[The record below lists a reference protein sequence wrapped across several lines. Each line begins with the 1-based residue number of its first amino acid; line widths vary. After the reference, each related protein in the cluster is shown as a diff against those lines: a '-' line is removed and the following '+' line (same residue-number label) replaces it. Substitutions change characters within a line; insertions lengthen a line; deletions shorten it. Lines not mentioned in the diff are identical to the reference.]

1 MQSTKTK
8 TKSFKTNIP
17 CNSAQLSEDLILT
30 NLKILA
36 NINAND
42 KVTINNNNNI
52 SIDSPYLSQSLF
64 RWFNGDSRNNT
75 IKTID
80 IIISNTFR
88 IIDSIYNDE
97 IQKKNNDQSKSNYF
111 ENGNSQKLQTFST
124 ELKNSIKGLQN
135 LKITYKNDIS
145 ICSKIDIDIEKINLR
160 IKKINNLLTIHR

>member
-1 MQSTKTK
+1 MQPIKN
-8 TKSFKTNIP
+8 KSKPLKHKITN
-17 CNSAQLSEDLILT
+17 NTAQLSEDLILT

-42 KVTINNNNNI
+42 KVTINNYNNI
-52 SIDSPYLSQSLF
+52 SIDPPYLSQSLF

-75 IKTID
+75 INTID

-88 IIDSIYNDE
+88 IIDSIYDDE
-97 IQKKNNDQSKSNYF
+97 INKKNNNESNYF

-160 IKKINNLLTIHR
+160 IKKINNLLIITK